1 MAYFKKHGKFVSF
14 RAAAIL
20 AALILVGRLLLL
32 TLFRTEKSFLFIDD
46 TIFIITS
53 ALAALS
59 LLYASRRSEGRS
71 KRAWKFLAIAQIAFT
86 FGELIWGVV
95 EVGLHANPFPSL
107 GDTGFLIFYPIFL
120 IGIGVLLLP
129 DEPLSAREKIKI
141 LIDAAIVTI
150 SAAFVFWIFLFSP
163 IIATHKAISP
173 GLALAMIYPFL
184 DLVLLLVLMLLL
196 FRKVGSSQSYPLI
209 AIALALISSIVTNAF
224 FCMQVQQKSYI
235 PGSLLDTGW
244 LISYLF
250 FGLAGILQAGV
261 ASRERSNAI
270 QSDKSH
276 PSRAFSRGRA
286 AWTDY
291 LPYFGVGAASFLVYW
306 GSKSLTSV
314 NDFAIDASLSIII
327 GLMLLRQKIVL
338 DDREELLELTLSEI
352 EERKRMEFEMQR
364 ARDAAEAATRAKSDF
379 LANMSHEIR
388 TPMNAVIGTA
398 SLLLEEDLTPGHW
411 ECVKTIHDS
420 GELLLVIINDI
431 LDLSKIESGKMQID
445 EQPFYLRACLVDSI
459 DLVRRKAIEKSLC
472 IDYEPD
478 DNLPEVIVGDQ
489 IRLMQILINLLSNA
503 VKFTEK
509 GGLSL
514 SATSKR
520 LDGGK
525 QDYSKQDDVIYE
537 IHFSVKDTGIGI
549 AADKMDCLF
558 QSFCQIDAATTRKYG
573 GTGLGLAISKRLV
586 ELMGGRIWADS
597 ELGTG
602 STFHFT
608 IRAKGTDSRP
618 LNGIGQMEPAT
629 SQYANSPKVDL
640 RPEHICGE
648 LACDERGSDL
658 CILLAE
664 DNPVNQKVTLQMLA
678 KLGYKADVAADG
690 LEVLQKMEGRPY
702 DIILMDLQ
710 MPQMDGFEAARAIR
724 KRWLRPSQPW
734 IIAFTA
740 CAMESDKKKCLD
752 AGMNDY
758 LSKPIQIADLRRKL
772 AAYRSS

>member
-1 MAYFKKHGKFVSF
+1 MVNFKKHGKFVSF
-14 RAAAIL
+14 RAAAFL
-20 AALILVGRLLLL
+20 AALILMGRLLLL
-32 TLFRTEKSFLFIDD
+32 TFFRTEKSFLFIDD

-59 LLYASRRSEGRS
+59 LLYASSRSEGRS

-129 DEPLSAREKIKI
+129 EEPLSAREKIRI

-163 IIATHKAISP
+163 IIAAHKAISL

-224 FCMQVQQKSYI
+224 FCMQVQQKSYV

-261 ASRERSNAI
+261 ASTGKIKCSSVGEA
-270 QSDKSH
+270 H
-276 PSRAFSRGRA
+276 PSSAFSRGRA

-314 NDFAIDASLSIII
+314 NDFAIVASLSIII

-352 EERKRMEFEMQR
+352 EERKKMEFEMQR
-364 ARDAAEAATRAKSDF
+364 AKKAAEEATQAKSDF

-398 SLLLEEDLTPGHW
+398 SLLLEEDLTPEHW

-420 GELLLVIINDI
+420 GELLLIIINDI

-445 EQPFYLRACLVDSI
+445 EQPFYLRECIRDSMNLVKG
-459 DLVRRKAIEKSLC
+459 KAVEKDLC
-472 IDYEPD
+472 INYVPD

-489 IRLMQILINLLSNA
+489 IRLKQILINLLSNA

-514 SATSKR
+514 SAKSKR
-520 LDGGK
+520 LDDGK
-525 QDYSKQDDVIYE
+525 QDDGIYE
-537 IHFSVKDTGIGI
+537 IHFSVKDTGIGM

-558 QSFCQIDAATTRKYG
+558 QSFCQIYPATTRKYG
-573 GTGLGLAISKRLV
+573 GTGLGLAISKKLV
-586 ELMGGRIWADS
+586 ELMGGRIWVES
-597 ELGTG
+597 ELGIG

-608 IRAKGTDSRP
+608 IRAKATGSRP
-618 LNGIGQMEPAT
+618 LNDIGQMEPAT
-629 SQYANSPKVDL
+629 SHDANSRKVDL

-648 LACDERGSDL
+648 QACDERGCDL

-690 LEVLQKMEGRPY
+690 LEVLQKMEGRHY
-702 DIILMDLQ
+702 DIVLMDLQ

-724 KRWLRPSQPW
+724 KRWQGPFQPW

-740 CAMESDKKKCLD
+740 CAMDSDKKKCLD